1 MSPVEFEKDD
11 DEHMRVISACSNLRA
26 RNYKIGEADMHKSRG
41 IAGKIIPAIAT
52 TTALVVGAICME
64 LYKILQ
70 EKPIEKLSC
79 MTANLAQNFF
89 LCAEPNPPRVTKSI
103 MNGQEFSFT
112 PWDRIDVDE
121 PGITL
126 GGFISMLESRY
137 KFGLVSCCEFI
148 RILQCVL
155 VFKKWMHMFI
165 QTMMSAGVT
174 MLFSDF
180 MNKKKMDERK
190 GMRILD
196 VVESVTG
203 KKIDS
208 SKKYLVLELIVT
220 NLASDEGE
228 DIEIPYVRFRIH

>member
-1 MSPVEFEKDD
+1 
-11 DEHMRVISACSNLRA
+11 
-26 RNYKIGEADMHKSRG
+26 
-41 IAGKIIPAIAT
+41 
-52 TTALVVGAICME
+52 
-64 LYKILQ
+64 
-70 EKPIEKLSC
+70 
-79 MTANLAQNFF
+79 
-89 LCAEPNPPRVTKSI
+89 
-103 MNGQEFSFT
+103 
-112 PWDRIDVDE
+112 
-121 PGITL
+121 
-126 GGFISMLESRY
+126 
-137 KFGLVSCCEFI
+137 
-148 RILQCVL
+148 
-155 VFKKWMHMFI
+155 MFV

-190 GMRILD
+190 GMRIVD